1 MQWDSEHSK
10 ERCEKEATKNGTFL
24 EKVNV
29 LTPVCSLWGTGG
41 YLATGKV
48 KVESGWRR
56 VLLTPRPRR
65 ATTVA
70 QLSKNSTYIGACFA
84 FGLAERKCLAKRLLL
99 MQ

>member
-1 MQWDSEHSK
+1 MSLH
-10 ERCEKEATKNGTFL
+10 RCVPCGELAHRRR
-24 EKVNV
+24 
-29 LTPVCSLWGTGG
+29 G

-84 FGLAERKCLAKRLLL
+84 FGLA
-99 MQ
+99 